1 MRVFAIAIL
10 FLCVALIGLIGCETE
25 TPIVQVQEQEQEQY
39 EDIIAA
45 KQLFA
50 SIIQSVR
57 SGRGSNWVGETVTI
71 RAKVLSIR
79 EIARHVVEI
88 RIGTNSVGWYIEI
101 EQPLKVV
108 QSDFIIDKYYTFKL
122 KITSAHSNVIVSE
135 RAF

>member
-1 MRVFAIAIL
+1 M
-10 FLCVALIGLIGCETE
+10 
-25 TPIVQVQEQEQEQY
+25 IVQVQEQEQEQEQY

-50 SIIQSVR
+50 SIIKSVR